1 MSHQEQSVELK
12 VADGTTMRAYAVIPE
27 GPGPFPGLI
36 VFQEAFGVNHHIR
49 DVADRFAREGYAVIA
64 PELFHRTAPPGFEG
78 SYADFPGIAP
88 HLQAVT
94 PPGLEA
100 DTRAAWDWLQRQ
112 PAVKAGVMAC
122 IGYCLGGR
130 AAFVANSVL
139 PFRAAISYYGGR
151 IAPDLLGRA
160 PDLRAPMLFFWGGLD
175 KHILPDQV
183 AAVAESLVK
192 AGKPFTNVVVAD
204 ADHAFFC
211 DERGNYNAQ
220 AARESWAL
228 TLAFLREKVED

>member
-1 MSHQEQSVELK
+1 MSHLAQSVELK
-12 VADGTTMRAYAVIPE
+12 VADGTTMRAYTARPE

-36 VFQEAFGVNHHIR
+36 VFQEAFGVNRHIR

-64 PELFHRTAPPGFEG
+64 PELFHRTAPAGFEG
-78 SYADFPGIAP
+78 SYADFPGVMP
-88 HLQAVT
+88 HLQAIT
-94 PPGLEA
+94 PAGLEA
-100 DTRAAWDWLQRQ
+100 DTRASWDWLQSQ
-112 PAVKAGVMAC
+112 PAVKKGVMAC

-139 PFRAAISYYGGR
+139 PFRAAVSYYGGR

-160 PDLRAPMLFFWGGLD
+160 PDLHAPMLFFWGGLD

-183 AAVAESLVK
+183 AAVMASLTQ
-192 AGKPFTNVVVAD
+192 AGKPYTNVVVAD

-211 DERGNYNAQ
+211 DDRGNYNEQ

-228 TLAFLREKVED
+228 TLAFLREKVGS